1 MLEQF
6 FENDVDLSSIG
17 KSTYQVLCV
26 PNITS
31 QAALDKD
38 SYVLVMENV
47 IKELNKIRDDLFFHI
62 PITKYTKRLDFDN
75 TKQYIFKMPAFP
87 NSMRGHYSFY
97 QWNEVL
103 NTKKIE
109 MDVIWSHLPEQTTN
123 IKNHCHNIYSQ
134 DIPVIGYSHWIENSE
149 FAPNWKTTF
158 YHNNITGM
166 LQMDKCGLNTQTQ
179 IDALL
184 EEAAEHYSQK
194 TIDKLR
200 DIMIPLYLGIEQDK
214 ISKSVKTDT
223 DKVIVFNHR
232 TKEYRGWKRF
242 IKIIQELRSQRQ
254 DFKVFC
260 SMIDPTGIKMLKKSF
275 NDMSFFDFDGPS
287 DRDEYIAKLENC
299 RVGFH
304 GGTRWAMSSQDGSCK
319 GIPYVYE
326 IGKETGEL
334 FGDQMESGFKTTE
347 EAVKLFNRML
357 DDNDWRNQQSQ
368 LALDHCS
375 NVHTWANRIV
385 PFNDMISEAIDKQL
399 SDVIKSGDKKDDIV
413 NFVKKH
419 KMVDT
424 QTMSDYLG
432 WGKQIGFRRY
442 RNFLRTVGGIYTTV
456 INKKE
461 YYVYN
466 ENFTTIQRTIR

>member
-75 TKQYIFKMPAFP
+75 TKQYIFKMPSFP
-87 NSMRGHYSFY
+87 NAMRAHYDFY

-103 NTKKIE
+103 NAKKIE

-134 DIPVIGYSHWIENSE
+134 DIPVIGCSHWIENSE

-260 SMIDPTGIKMLKKSF
+260 SMIDPTGIQMLKKSF

-304 GGTRWAMSSQDGSCK
+304 GGTRWAMSSQDGLCK

-326 IGKETGEL
+326 IGKETEEL
-334 FGDQMESGFKTTE
+334 FGSQIQTGFTKNSD
-347 EAVKLFNRML
+347 AIDLFNRML
-357 DDNDWRNQQSQ
+357 DDNDWRNEQSQ

-375 NVHTWANRIV
+375 NVHTWGNRIV
-385 PFNDMISEAIDKQL
+385 PFNKMITEAIDKQL
-399 SDVIKSGDKKDDIV
+399 SDVIQSGDKKDDIV

-424 QTMSDYLG
+424 QQMSDYLG

-442 RNFLRTVGGIYTTV
+442 RNYLRTVDGLYTTM

-466 ENFTTIQRTIR
+466 ENFITL

>member
-6 FENDVDLSSIG
+6 FDNDVDLSKIT
-17 KSTYQVLCV
+17 KSTYQILVP
-26 PNITS
+26 PNITN
-31 QAALDKD
+31 ARNLNAD

-47 IKELNKIRDDLFFHI
+47 IKELNKIRDDLFFHL
-62 PITKYTKRLDFDN
+62 PITEFCPRLDFPN
-75 TKQYIFKMPAFP
+75 TKQYIFKMPSFP
-87 NSMRGHYSFY
+87 NAMRAHYDFY
-97 QWNEVL
+97 QWNGLL
-103 NTKKIE
+103 NAKKIE
-109 MDVIWSHLPEQTTN
+109 MDIIWSHLPEQATN

-134 DIPVIGYSHWIENSE
+134 DIPLILYSHWVENSE

-166 LQMDKCGLNTQTQ
+166 LQADKCGLNTQTQ

-200 DIMIPLYLGIEQDK
+200 NIMIPLYLGIEQDK
-214 ISKSVKTDT
+214 ISKSVKNDT

-242 IKIIQELRSQRQ
+242 IKIIEQLRKKRQ

-260 SMIDPTGIKMLKKSF
+260 SMIDPSGIQILKKTF
-275 NDMSFFDFDGPS
+275 DDISFFDFDGPD
-287 DRDEYIAKLENC
+287 DRDEYVAKLENC

-304 GGTRWAMSSQDGSCK
+304 GGTRWAMSSQDGLCK
-319 GIPYVYE
+319 GIPYVFE
-326 IGKETGEL
+326 IGNETGEL
-334 FGDQMESGFKTTE
+334 FGHKMQTGFKTTD
-347 EAVKLFNRML
+347 EAVELFNRML

-375 NVHTWANRIV
+375 NIHTWSNRII
-385 PFNDMISEAIDKQL
+385 PFNKMISDALDKQQA
-399 SDVIKSGDKKDDIV
+399 DVIQSGDKKEDIV
-413 NFVKKH
+413 NFVKKN

-424 QTMSDYLG
+424 KTMSDYLG

-442 RNFLRTVGGIYTTV
+442 RNYLRTIDGLHTTM

-466 ENFTTIQRTIR
+466 ESSTTV

>member
-6 FENDVDLSSIG
+6 FEDTKDLSSVN
-17 KSTYQVLCV
+17 KNTYQILCV

-31 QAALDKD
+31 QNNLDKD
-38 SYVLVMENV
+38 SYVLVMHNV
-47 IKELNKIRDDLFFHI
+47 IKELNKIRDDLFFHL
-62 PITKYTKRLDFDN
+62 PITKFCKQLDFGN
-75 TKQYIFKMPAFP
+75 TKQYIFKMPSFP
-87 NSMRGHYSFY
+87 NSMRAHYDFY

-103 NTKKIE
+103 NAKIIE
-109 MDVIWSHLPEQTTN
+109 MDIIWSHLPEQTTN
-123 IKNHCHNIYSQ
+123 IKNHCHNTYSQ

-184 EEAAEHYSQK
+184 EEATEYYSQK

-200 DIMIPLYLGIEQDK
+200 NIMTPLYLGIETNK
-214 ISKSVKTDT
+214 INEFPSFET

-242 IKIIQELRSQRQ
+242 IKIIQELRKQRQ

-260 SMIDPTGIKMLKKSF
+260 SMIDPSGIQILKKTF
-275 NDMSFFDFDGPS
+275 DDISFFDFDGPD
-287 DRDEYIAKLENC
+287 DRDEYVAKLENC

-304 GGTRWAMSSQDGSCK
+304 GGTRWAMSSQDGLCK
-319 GIPYVYE
+319 GIPYVFE
-326 IGKETGEL
+326 IGNETGEL
-334 FGDQMESGFKTTE
+334 FGHKMQTGFKTTD
-347 EAVKLFNRML
+347 EAVELFNRML

-375 NVHTWANRIV
+375 NVHTWSNRII
-385 PFNDMISEAIDKQL
+385 PFNKMISDALDKQQA
-399 SDVIKSGDKKDDIV
+399 DVIQSGDKKEDIV
-413 NFVKKH
+413 NFVKKN

-424 QTMSDYLG
+424 KTMSDYLG

-442 RNFLRTVGGIYTTV
+442 RNYLRTIDGLHTTM

-466 ENFTTIQRTIR
+466 ESSTTV